1 MLRVLVTGGS
11 GFIGSHVVD
20 RLVENGYHVRVFDRA
35 KPLRD
40 DVEWFN
46 GDLLNEKDVLES
58 CKDVEAIFHLAA
70 IADVNVALS
79 NFDLC
84 LMVNE
89 MGTMNFLKAA
99 TAEEVERIVLAS
111 TSWVYGRSKGVVTE
125 DTPIPFPDHIYTK
138 TKIGQEQLLYSWHQ
152 HHGLPYTI
160 LRFDIPYGP
169 RMRSNM
175 AISIFVR
182 RAMRKEPISIFGDG
196 KQGRCWIYVE
206 DLAEGNVAAL
216 SEGGKNQ
223 TINLAGSKFVTMNQI
238 AEQLKEIF
246 GDIPIKHEPARPHDF
261 EGSITSIEK
270 AKMLLNWTPKTTFSQ
285 GLRKY
290 VEYVKSTTKES

>member
-1 MLRVLVTGGS
+1 LKVLVTGGS

-20 RLVENGYHVRVFDRA
+20 ELIKKDYEVRVFDRV
-35 KPLRD
+35 KPQREN
-40 DVEWFN
+40 VEWFN
-46 GDLLNEKDVLES
+46 GDLLNEKDVLEA
-58 CKDVEAIFHLAA
+58 CKDIEAIYHLAA

-79 NFDLC
+79 HFDTC

-89 MGTMNFLKAA
+89 MGTMNFLKSA

-111 TSWVYGRSKGVVTE
+111 TTWVYGRSKGVVKE
-125 DTPIPFPDHIYTK
+125 DTPVPFPDHIYTK
-138 TKIGQEQLLYSWHQ
+138 TKIGQEHLLYSWHQ

-160 LRFDIPYGP
+160 LRYDIPYGP

-182 RAMRKEPISIFGDG
+182 RAMRNEPISIFGDG

-216 SEGGKNQ
+216 AEGGKNEI
-223 TINLAGSKFVTMNQI
+223 INLGGPEFVTMNQI
-238 AEQLKEIF
+238 AEALKETF
-246 GDIPIKHEPARPHDF
+246 GDVTVKNEPARPHDF
-261 EGSITSIEK
+261 EGSTTSIVK
-270 AKMLLNWTPKTTFSQ
+270 AKKLLGWEPKTRFLD

-290 VEYVKSTTKES
+290 IEYMKTAS